1 MQVMLVV
8 EVMDEMLERSGE
20 RSQEEQQPKEEP
32 HLEWGQRYG
41 GFRGIKRGPEKYKKL
56 LDYSLVEQTNVE
68 LLSLIYSFKK
78 YLLNIPGHVATFPS
92 NYFVTGVGCPD
103 GCIVENTND

>member
-1 MQVMLVV
+1 M
-8 EVMDEMLERSGE
+8 
-20 RSQEEQQPKEEP
+20 
-32 HLEWGQRYG
+32 
-41 GFRGIKRGPEKYKKL
+41 
-56 LDYSLVEQTNVE
+56 E